1 MRKILYVLG
10 GLVVLIVAAAV
21 LAPQFIDVNDYK
33 SEILAQ
39 VKAKTGRDATID
51 GRLELSL
58 LPSPM
63 VSADGVAL
71 ANAPGGSA
79 AQMVH
84 VRSLKVRVAALPLLS
99 GRIDV
104 TQIALVEPRI
114 VLEQLP
120 GGRGNWQFGS
130 GQNEVPSSPGS
141 SSGAGSD
148 VSVRDVVIENGTL
161 VWRDADRLVQLD
173 RLNARLRADSLQ
185 GPFNAAA
192 SFESKGVPVALEI
205 RFGQIA
211 SGPQP
216 ASIRIE
222 TAGGALAFDG
232 TVADPLENL
241 TAKGSLKAD
250 GGSFAAF
257 VGSLATVAGDQ
268 PPPLPPAFASKF
280 ALAATIEASGSKV
293 QADPLSLSLAGESG
307 QGKIAF
313 EAGERDKL
321 DVSMAFAKIDFD
333 RLLAAAADDGKAA
346 KPDAPVQSAGS
357 DKTPASALQRLD
369 GSLDLS
375 VGTIVYQGRTAQQV
389 AVKAELAGGTLT
401 LHRLGGQFPGNTTIA
416 ASGKVDAAQAQ
427 PSGGGK
433 IDIAS
438 DRLRD
443 FLGWLDVD
451 VAQVPAD
458 RLNALRF
465 TGNISAT
472 AEGDIR
478 ISDASAKIDSTTA
491 RGAVTLRTSP
501 RLAVVAD
508 LDVDTVNVDA
518 YLGGR
523 KPEAQPKSGDGKSAG
538 GPPLDAV
545 IKVRVAQLTWQDT
558 QIEGVNVDLTA
569 SGDKLTFRPSR
580 VASLA
585 GASLAWNGTVADFD
599 GNPAIDLTVDL
610 KTQDADRLL
619 KLAGIASPVKQRIG
633 PVSAS
638 GKVAGR
644 PEALMF
650 NGFALSALGSTAKL
664 TGRLQP
670 KGPTYDLSRLELR
683 TDDADRLFAILGIE
697 PPLGKRKI
705 GAATV
710 TGSAKGD
717 ANQATIDLDV
727 AAQGATFDLKGNV
740 TGLKTAVALAMDVG
754 VRHPDFQR
762 FMRLLLPDY
771 GGGAGVGAIAFT
783 ARVEGRPDAE
793 LRVADL
799 RGTLGS
805 SSVTGNISANL
816 AGAVP
821 EIVMS
826 LETGILEI
834 DRVLPLGQRAGVDP
848 DLRTYPSGVVP
859 ASGGVLLAQASARG
873 ARFSRDA
880 IDVSALR
887 AANARIDLR
896 SQALSLPPWRVE
908 NAVAKIDLRDGVLNV
923 TQLTGRAFDGDFS
936 LTGVL
941 NAAQLPARMNASLR
955 ASQIDMGQLSRALA
969 QKDRFD
975 GRMTVALDLAGAGS
989 SEADIV
995 SSLNGNGSLGGK
1007 IRLNTSFVETAGG
1020 LVAGQA
1026 AKQLDKLLGNLVGN
1040 KNATVGGGDLNA
1052 AINVVLARFANR
1064 DGDASG
1070 TLTIRN
1076 GVARSTDLVVTGTR
1090 ARAET
1095 TLVASLPAWTL
1106 DATTNVL
1113 LDENPREPY
1122 LIVINRGPLDSPSL
1136 NVSRGAARASDEPVQ
1151 QQAPQQQAPQQQ
1163 QQPGQYQQQPQQ
1175 QSPPSNKKK
1184 APSFKDLLKKL

>member
-1 MRKILYVLG
+1 MRKIFYILG
-10 GLVVLIVAAAV
+10 GLVVLIAAAAV

-39 VKAKTGRDATID
+39 VKAKTGRDVTID

-58 LPSPM
+58 LPSPV
-63 VSADGVAL
+63 VSAEGVAL

-79 AQMVH
+79 AEMVR
-84 VRSLKVRVAALPLLS
+84 VRALKVSVAALPLLS
-99 GRIDV
+99 GRVDV
-104 TQIALVEPRI
+104 TQVALVEPRI
-114 VLEQLP
+114 VLEQLSD
-120 GGRGNWQFGS
+120 GRGNWQFDKTTEQGTS
-130 GQNEVPSSPGS
+130 AQGPSAEG
-141 SSGAGSD
+141 GGGI
-148 VSVRDVVIENGTL
+148 SVRDVVIENGTF
-161 VWRDADRLVQLD
+161 VWRDAARTVQLD
-173 RLNARLRADSLQ
+173 RVNARVRADSLQ
-185 GPFNAAA
+185 GPFTATA
-192 SFESKGVPVALEI
+192 SFEANGAPVATEI
-205 RFGQIA
+205 RVGRIA

-216 ASIRIE
+216 AFVRVE
-222 TAGGALAFDG
+222 TAGGVLTFDG
-232 TVADPLENL
+232 TVADPVENL
-241 TAKGSLKAD
+241 AAKGGLKAE
-250 GGSFAAF
+250 GGNFSAF
-257 VGSLATVAGDQ
+257 VASLATVAGESA
-268 PPPLPPAFASKF
+268 PPLPPAFASKF
-280 ALAATIEASGSKV
+280 ALTAAIDASRSGI

-313 EAGERDKL
+313 AAGEPGRL
-321 DVSMAFAKIDFD
+321 DVSMAFTKIDFD
-333 RLLAAAADDGKAA
+333 RLLAAAAGDGKAA
-346 KPDAPVQSAGS
+346 KPAAPAETANST
-357 DKTPASALQRLD
+357 KTPAAALRRLD

-389 AVKAELAGGTLT
+389 AVKADLAGGTLT

-416 ASGKVDAAQAQ
+416 ASGKVDAAKAQ

-433 IDIAS
+433 IEIAS

-478 ISDASAKIDSTTA
+478 ISDASARIDSTTA

-508 LDVDTVNVDA
+508 LDIDTVNVDA

-523 KPEAQPKSGDGKSAG
+523 KPDGQPKAGDGKG
-538 GPPLDAV
+538 GGALPLDAV
-545 IKVRVAQLTWQDT
+545 IKARVAQLTWRDA
-558 QIEGVNVDLTA
+558 QIEGANVDVTV

-585 GASLAWNGTVADFD
+585 GAALGWSGTVEDYD

-610 KTQDADRLL
+610 KTQDGDRLL
-619 KLAGIASPVKQRIG
+619 KLAGMASPTKQRLG
-633 PVSAS
+633 AVSAN

-644 PEALMF
+644 PEALTF
-650 NGFALSALGSTAKL
+650 NGFSVAAFGSTAKL

-670 KGPTYDLSRLELR
+670 QGPTYDLSRLELR

-697 PPLGKRKI
+697 PPLGGRKI

-710 TGSAKGD
+710 SGSAKGD
-717 ANQATIDLDV
+717 ANHATIDLDI
-727 AAQGATFDLKGNV
+727 AAQGASFDLKGNV
-740 TGLKTAVALAMDVG
+740 GGLKTAPTLAMDVG

-771 GGGAGVGAIAFT
+771 GGGQGVGAIAFT
-783 ARVEGRPDAE
+783 ARVDGRPDGE
-793 LRVADL
+793 LRIANL
-799 RGTLGS
+799 RGTLGPS
-805 SSVTGNISANL
+805 SIAGNVTANL
-816 AGAVP
+816 AGKVP
-821 EIVMS
+821 EIDMS

-834 DRVLPLGQRAGVDP
+834 DRVLPLGQRAEIGP
-848 DLRTYPSGVVP
+848 GLRTYPDGVIP
-859 ASGGVLLAQASARG
+859 AAGGVQLAQASGRG
-873 ARFSRDA
+873 ARFSRSA

-908 NAVAKIDLRDGVLNV
+908 NAVAKIDLRGGVLNV

-936 LTGVL
+936 LTGAL

-955 ASQIDMGQLSRALA
+955 ASQLDMGQLSRALA

-975 GRMTVALDLAGAGS
+975 GRMTVSLDLAGAGS

-995 SSLNGNGSLGGK
+995 SSLSGNGSLGGK
-1007 IRLNTSFVETAGG
+1007 IRLNTSFAETAGG
-1020 LVAGQA
+1020 IVAGQA
-1026 AKQLDKLLGNLVGN
+1026 AKQLDKLLGNLLGN

-1070 TLTIRN
+1070 TLTVRN
-1076 GVARSTDLVVTGTR
+1076 GVVRSTDLVVTGTR

-1122 LIVINRGPLDSPSL
+1122 LIVVNKGPLDSPNLSV
-1136 NVSRGAARASDEPVQ
+1136 NRGAARANDEPAQ
-1151 QQAPQQQAPQQQ
+1151 QQQQQQ
-1163 QQPGQYQQQPQQ
+1163 QQPDQYQQQPQQ

-1184 APSFKDLLKKL
+1184 SPSLKDLLKKL